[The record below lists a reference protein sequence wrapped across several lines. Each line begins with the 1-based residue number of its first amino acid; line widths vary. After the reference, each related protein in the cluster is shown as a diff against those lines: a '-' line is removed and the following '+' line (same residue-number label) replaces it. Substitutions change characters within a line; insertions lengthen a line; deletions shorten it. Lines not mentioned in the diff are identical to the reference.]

1 MPRSAGG
8 AGLQEIAFEI
18 CERVAEAQALIHVHV
33 EFGKHTAKEVA
44 RRLRLLLE
52 DRTLLEAMYDV
63 GYFPQNTPLPRNLQ

>member
-1 MPRSAGG
+1 MQS
-8 AGLQEIAFEI
+8 IAFEI

-33 EFGKHTAKEVA
+33 ECGKHTAEEVA